1 MNKMNI
7 KLIGALYLLCL
18 LASCNSSTNKKKT
31 GISDSD
37 TMHRVSHSA
46 TFFDSV
52 MDKEEI
58 PLPQLQRHLL
68 DTGYFSGRSQFR
80 GDTVYY
86 PDSAYPIVVLSMDFH
101 GVCLEKYLLVY
112 KKNSQKNA
120 ACIEVETD
128 CDIDYGTNYDK
139 LDYKVFYKNQFYTR
153 EAWYEVDGAKKVKIT
168 TTDQFYQV
176 NAAGKID
183 SLKKKPGGLVLPKF
197 IPMDV
202 TDTD

>member
-1 MNKMNI
+1 MNKMTL
-7 KLIGALYLLCL
+7 KLTQALCL
-18 LASCNSSTNKKKT
+18 LCILVSCNRQSNKKKT
-31 GISDSD
+31 GVPFIPQK
-37 TMHRVSHSA
+37 V
-46 TFFDSV
+46 TFFDSI
-52 MDKEEI
+52 MNKEEI
-58 PLPQLQRHLL
+58 PLTQLHSHLL

-86 PDSAYPIVVLSMDFH
+86 PNSAYPIVVLSMGFH

-112 KKNSQKNA
+112 KKNSQKNT
-120 ACIEVETD
+120 ACMEVETD

-139 LDYKVFYKNQFYTR
+139 LDYKLFNQHQFYTR
-153 EAWYEVDGAKKVKIT
+153 EAWYEVDSAKKVKIT
-168 TTDQFYQV
+168 TTDRFYQI

-183 SLKKKPGGLVLPKF
+183 SLKKKPEGLALPKF